1 MTSTQAFPPKGRQDT
16 IFNEV
21 CGVIRAPVLVDNT
34 VIHAEYIRERSNVT
48 GTIIKVT
55 PPLTTDFQYTHD
67 RTYNIIEEED
77 GLRITHPTRD
87 GSRYNNAVYFNGSKL
102 SSSSTPP
109 LLLFAEEDSTEQR
122 LRTKEVQSA
131 TYGSRLILQNMRGR
145 NLNAIEF
152 SERTVRLG
160 QVVNIGLRTTD
171 LIQKLFVG
179 IPHSLNSIDVGLSL
193 SGPRAG
199 ATNTNYTG
207 SDLIRHSTRFLS
219 ANIQGANLISALD
232 FIGRHDGHTIF
243 YDRFGN
249 LLYAPTVF
257 LLTDRT
263 IGESTGVASVQSE
276 PLVGLANRLKM
287 LGKQRAN
294 NDDIVITVDD
304 GALQKKQGSIKTI
317 EITDPSIRTETAARR
332 VANEYLRM
340 NRKAQN
346 ILRSKGHI
354 DSWDIGPGDVVHYNS
369 ASTKIQRYV
378 AVLEATHTLSKHDS
392 NFNFATFETGIERM
406 LSGFSGSGELEND
419 LTEPD
424 LTQQI
429 QTLNYSNT
437 GKAAIRVIPKV
448 STFNFIGNIA
458 RNHSDDSKTVFNT
471 SPDKH
476 TGFII
481 GHRYS
486 QGNTTSAIGTTDMTK
501 AARGAIGVGGSLST
515 TASAY
520 THGSTTLTVASTDG
534 FPSAGTLMIVG
545 QPVIGQANSIW
556 DNVNHRLT
564 MVAGHVNKFGAD
576 GSTFD
581 GYYLTCD
588 GEKAYGSLSTVTF
601 TIDYGTNR
609 LTATGGGASVLAAF
623 EGKIAVNA
631 YLEKRADGV
640 GGTTADSNQVTY
652 TGKGATTFT
661 GISGIAAVTRSW
673 SPVAR
678 VIYARPRSHETRVCR
693 SRRKVLTK

>member
-16 IFNEV
+16 IFNEISS
-21 CGVIRAPVLVDNT
+21 VIRAPVLVDNT
-34 VIHAEYIRERSNVT
+34 IVHAEYVRERSNVT
-48 GTIIKVT
+48 GTVIKVT

-77 GLRITHPTRD
+77 GLRITHPIRN
-87 GSRYNNAVYFNGSKL
+87 GSRYNNAVYFDGSKL
-102 SSSSTPP
+102 LSSSTPP
-109 LLLFAEEDSTEQR
+109 LLLFAEEDSAEQR

-131 TYGSRLILQNMRGR
+131 TYGSRLVLQNMRGR

-160 QVVNIGLRTTD
+160 QVVNVGLRTTD
-171 LIQKLFVG
+171 LIQQLFVG
-179 IPHSLNSIDVGLSL
+179 VPHSLNSIDVGLSL

-199 ATNTNYTG
+199 QTNTNYLG
-207 SDLIRHSTRFLS
+207 ADLIRHSTRFISTNLQGV
-219 ANIQGANLISALD
+219 NIISALE

-263 IGESTGVASVQSE
+263 IGESTGVGSVENQ
-276 PLVGLANRLKM
+276 PLVGLANRLKV
-287 LGKQRAN
+287 LGKRRAN
-294 NDDIVITVDD
+294 NDDIVVIVDD

-317 EITDPSIRTETAARR
+317 EIKDPSIRTETAARR

-340 NRKAQN
+340 NNKAQN
-346 ILRSKGHI
+346 ILRSKNHV
-354 DSWDIGPGDVVHYNS
+354 DSWDISPGDVVHYN
-369 ASTKIQRYV
+369 ASSTGINRYV
-378 AVLEATHTLSKHDS
+378 AVLEAKHTLSKHSS
-392 NFNFATFETGIERM
+392 NFDFATFETGIERM

-419 LTEPD
+419 MTEPD

-437 GKAAIRVIPKV
+437 GKATIRVRPMV
-448 STFNFIGNIA
+448 SSINFMGMQN
-458 RNHSDDSKTVFNT
+458 RNHSDDSKTIANT

-476 TGFII
+476 AGFII

-486 QGNTTSAIGTTDMTK
+486 QGNITSAIGTTDMTK

-515 TASAY
+515 RITGGGAAQY
-520 THGSTTLTVASTDG
+520 IHATKLLTVASTDG
-534 FPSAGTLMIVG
+534 FPATGTIMIVS
-545 QPVIGQANSIW
+545 QDSSLSYSAAYDAITSTTFHIVTS
-556 DNVNHRLT
+556 
-564 MVAGHVNKFGAD
+564 FGAD
-576 GSTFD
+576 KTW
-581 GYYLTCD
+581 
-588 GEKAYGSLSTVTF
+588 
-601 TIDYGTNR
+601 TN
-609 LTATGGGASVLAAF
+609 
-623 EGKIAVNA
+623 N
-631 YLEKRADGV
+631 
-640 GGTTADSNQVTY
+640 
-652 TGKGATTFT
+652 
-661 GISGIAAVTRSW
+661 
-673 SPVAR
+673 AR